1 MDTLPPIETVAIA
14 VLSQDPA
21 NVRRHSPRNI
31 QAIKAS
37 LQRFGQQKPIVVD
50 AAHVVRAGNGTLEA
64 ARQLG
69 WTHIQA
75 IRSALTG
82 ADAVAYAIADNRTAE
97 LAGWDADALASQV
110 RSLDEPLQQAAGFA
124 DGELDEL
131 LARLNPADVADGDL
145 SSADSQ
151 ADAHLNNVYEIAV
164 ECKDEADQRQLFAR
178 LQAEGRVCRV
188 LTL

>member
-14 VLSQDPA
+14 LLLQDPA

-37 LQRFGQQKPIVVD
+37 LQRFGQQKPIVID

-69 WTHIQA
+69 WTHLQV
-75 IRSALTG
+75 IRTALTG

-97 LAGWDADALASQV
+97 LADWDAEALAQQV
-110 RSLDEPLQQAAGFA
+110 RSLDGPLQQAAGFA
-124 DGELDEL
+124 DGELDAL
-131 LARLNPADVADGDL
+131 LARLNTADAAVGDL
-145 SSADSQ
+145 SSADSE
-151 ADAHLNNVYEIAV
+151 AESHLRDVYEIAV
-164 ECKDEADQRQLFAR
+164 ECKSEADQQQLFAR
-178 LQAEGRVCRV
+178 LRAEGRVCRV

>member
-14 VLSQDPA
+14 LLLQDPA

-37 LQRFGQQKPIVVD
+37 LQRFGQQKPIVID

-69 WTHIQA
+69 WTHLQV
-75 IRSALTG
+75 IRTVLTG

-97 LAGWDADALASQV
+97 LAAWDGDALAQQV
-110 RSLDEPLQQAAGFA
+110 RSLDGPLQDAAGFS
-124 DGELDEL
+124 DGELDAL
-131 LARLNPADVADGDL
+131 LAKLDAAGTADEGEQDDN
-145 SSADSQ
+145 SA
-151 ADAHLNNVYEIAV
+151 ANAHLGEVYEIAV
-164 ECKDEADQRQLFAR
+164 QCRDEADQEQLFTR